1 MRLDQ
6 LPVNGN
12 GEEKEFRGLGIAAA
26 VLSFRERNS
35 SSHHTLDRSRGW
47 VKINKNSGQS
57 WKYFPQLS
65 RSD

>member
-6 LPVNGN
+6 LPENGN

-26 VLSFRERNS
+26 VLSFRESNS

-47 VKINKNSGQS
+47 VKINKNSSRS